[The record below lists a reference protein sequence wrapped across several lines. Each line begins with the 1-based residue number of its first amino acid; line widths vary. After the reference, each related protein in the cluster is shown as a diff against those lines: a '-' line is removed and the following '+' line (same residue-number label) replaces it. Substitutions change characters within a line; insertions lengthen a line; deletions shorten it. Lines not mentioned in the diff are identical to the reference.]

1 LGVWPPWGTVVFR
14 GATFLNLD
22 AKGRLAI
29 PARHRER
36 LAEICDSRLVVT
48 ADPQHCLLV
57 YPQPTWSDI
66 ERKLVALPSF
76 DAQSRALTRLLIG
89 HANEVEPDGQGRI
102 MLTPEQRDYAGLD
115 KRAALVGVG
124 NKFELWDEERWREK
138 LKDDEVHFDMNDLA
152 ANPHTATIS
161 I

>member
-1 LGVWPPWGTVVFR
+1 LFR

-36 LAEICDSRLVVT
+36 LAEDFDSHLVVT
-48 ADPQHCLLV
+48 VDPQRCLLV

-76 DAQSRALTRLLIG
+76 DSQSRALVRLLIG
-89 HANEVEPDGQGRI
+89 YANEVEPDAQGRI
-102 MLTPEQRDYAGLD
+102 MLTPEQRDYAALD
-115 KRAALVGVG
+115 KRVALVGVG
-124 NKFELWDEERWREK
+124 NKFELWDEARWRDQ
-138 LKDDEVHFDMNDLA
+138 LKEDEAHFDMDNLA
-152 ANPHTATIS
+152 ANQHTATIS